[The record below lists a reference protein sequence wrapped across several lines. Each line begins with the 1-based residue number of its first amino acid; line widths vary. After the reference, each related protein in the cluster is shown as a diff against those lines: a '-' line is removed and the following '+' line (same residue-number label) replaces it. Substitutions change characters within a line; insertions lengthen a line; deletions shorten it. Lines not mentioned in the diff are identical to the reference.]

1 MTTIRWTLIFCAA
14 VAIALSAPANAQ
26 TTKLRA
32 SILPIVDTAPLFAAI
47 KQGYFAEQGLEIDT
61 TPVVGGTVGIPGAV
75 AGVYDVVYTNI
86 VSTLSAKAEGLDIRI
101 IASGS
106 PAGVTPP
113 DTAGLLKRKADAI
126 KTGADLHG
134 KIVAVNGR
142 TSINWVFAA
151 AWIKRTGG
159 DFAKVQFR
167 EVPFPQMVDALKIKQ
182 VDVAHC
188 IEPFLANG
196 LRDPNIEILGWP
208 FSTVLPGIRAAQ
220 WIVTGETAEKRP
232 EAIRKFVVA
241 LRKGAEWLNAN
252 NGTDPFYALI
262 AGYTRLDPE
271 RIKGMH
277 LRDVSVDNDLPAIRR
292 LSGLMVEL
300 GMLKQEIDPTPMV
313 FDAKR

>member
-1 MTTIRWTLIFCAA
+1 MIRPITMICAA
-14 VAIALSAPANAQ
+14 VALALSTSAEAQ
-26 TTKLRA
+26 TTKLRV
-32 SILPIVDTAPLFAAI
+32 SIIPIVDTAPLFAAL

-61 TPVVGGTVGIPGAV
+61 TPVVGGAVGIPGAV
-75 AGVYDVVYTNI
+75 AGAYDIVYTNI
-86 VSTLSAKAEGLDIRI
+86 VSSLSAKEEGLDIRI

-106 PAGVTPP
+106 PSGVTPP
-113 DTAGLLKRKADAI
+113 DTAGLIKRKADPF
-126 KTGADLHG
+126 KTGADLAG
-134 KIVAVNGR
+134 KIVGVNGR

-159 DFAKVQFR
+159 NIAKVQFR
-167 EVPFPQMVDALKIKQ
+167 EVPFPQMVDALKLKQ
-182 VDVAHC
+182 VDVAHA

-196 LRDPNIEILGWP
+196 LRDPNLEILAWP
-208 FSTVLPGIRAAQ
+208 FSTVMPGIRAAQ

-232 EAIRKFVVA
+232 DAVRKFVTA
-241 LRKGAEWLNAN
+241 LHKGADWLNAN
-252 NGTDPFYALI
+252 NGSDAFYAVI

-277 LRDVSVDNDLPAIRR
+277 LRDISVDNDLPAIRR

-300 GMLKQEIDPTPMV
+300 GMLKQEIDPTSMV

>member
-1 MTTIRWTLIFCAA
+1 MIRPITMICAA
-14 VAIALSAPANAQ
+14 VALALSTSAEAQ
-26 TTKLRA
+26 TTKLRV
-32 SILPIVDTAPLFAAI
+32 SIIPIVDTAPLFAAL

-61 TPVVGGTVGIPGAV
+61 TPVVGGAVGIPGAV
-75 AGVYDVVYTNI
+75 AGVYDIVYTNI
-86 VSTLSAKAEGLDIRI
+86 VSSLSAKEEGLDIRI

-106 PAGVTPP
+106 PSGVTPP
-113 DTAGLLKRKADAI
+113 DTAGLIKRKADPF
-126 KTGADLHG
+126 KTGADLAG
-134 KIVAVNGR
+134 KIVGVNGR

-159 DFAKVQFR
+159 NIAKVQFR
-167 EVPFPQMVDALKIKQ
+167 EVPFPQMVDALKLKQ
-182 VDVAHC
+182 VDVAHA

-196 LRDPNIEILGWP
+196 LRDPNLEILAWP
-208 FSTVLPGIRAAQ
+208 FSTVMPGIRAAQ

-232 EAIRKFVVA
+232 DAVRKFVTA
-241 LRKGAEWLNAN
+241 LHKGADWLNAN
-252 NGTDPFYALI
+252 NGSDAFYAVI

-277 LRDVSVDNDLPAIRR
+277 LRDISVDNDLPAIRR

-300 GMLKQEIDPTPMV
+300 GMLKQEIDPTSMV

>member
-1 MTTIRWTLIFCAA
+1 MKIHTLTMICAA
-14 VAIALSAPANAQ
+14 AALALPAPAEAQ
-26 TTKLRA
+26 TTKLRV
-32 SILPIVDTAPLFAAI
+32 SILPIVDTAPLFAAQ
-47 KQGYFAEQGLEIDT
+47 KQGYFAEQGLTVDT

-106 PAGVTPP
+106 QAGVKPP
-113 DTAGLLKRKADAI
+113 DTAGLLKRKEDPF

-134 KIVAVNGR
+134 KVVAVNGR

-151 AWIKRTGG
+151 GWIKRTGG
-159 DFAKVQFR
+159 DYAKVQFR
-167 EVPFPQMVDALKIKQ
+167 EVPFPQMVDALKTKQ
-182 VDVAHC
+182 VHVAHA

-196 LRDPNIEILGWP
+196 LRDPNLEILGWP

-220 WIVTGETAEKRP
+220 WIVTAETAEKRP
-232 EAIRKFVVA
+232 EAVRKFVIA
-241 LRKGAEWLNAN
+241 LRKGADWLNAN
-252 NGTDPFYALI
+252 NGTDEFYAVI

-277 LRDVSVDNDLPAIRR
+277 LRDISVDNDLPAIRR

-313 FDAKR
+313 FDTPR